1 MAVTAYPTVVFD
13 VANGADAPSASG
25 AGPTTALTGTSASTD
40 ASTGTV
46 VTLDGSP
53 DLSGVATDGSHVI
66 YLNDTTV
73 GNRRWAAINAVDNTA
88 KTVTVEQAYALSL
101 SGLSWAIG
109 GELAGIDNA
118 NARILWE
125 NNGTTGDGALNWSF
139 GLEPGEHVLTSGLHL
154 RPPSDSTHTGGWR
167 FFGKDGEGHIS
178 ANRPTNFGFEVA
190 VEYFGSNISLLFDNI
205 FFESNGTEALSNLLY
220 GGSNTDNRLTVQR
233 CRFKGYDTSRP
244 PTSGNIFESAIQVK
258 FPTRSIFSFI
268 DCHFKYIRSNCIT
281 SADGASTHTPIYCKN
296 LYFEGCNEP
305 FEGASSS
312 RRMLNYE
319 MQNCVFDNCGRT
331 DQAALHINPDSS
343 FGGKTVSVVNCT
355 FYNSVTDDIYIN
367 REAVG
372 CVILNN
378 ISSNAGGHFLAS
390 DASGIGPS
398 LQGLVD
404 YNLVYQPTSGKFD
417 SGIND
422 PNNLWGQNDPT
433 AADPLFVDKAN
444 GDFRLS
450 ANSPAIGA
458 GFPNIGSTGQ
468 TSTTSYID
476 LGAAQRQETGGG
488 GGADAVLVSQGL
500 HSIDAGITA

>member
-25 AGPTTALTGTSASTD
+25 AGPATALTGTSASTD
-40 ASTGTV
+40 AAGTV

-66 YLNDTTV
+66 YLHDTTS

-88 KTVTVEQAYALSL
+88 KTVTVEQAYAASL

-118 NARILWE
+118 NARTLWE

-139 GLEPGEHVLTSGLHL
+139 GLEPGEHVLTSGLHI

-178 ANRPTNFGFEVA
+178 ANRPTNFGFETA
-190 VEYFGSNISLLFDNI
+190 VEYFGSDISLLFDKI
-205 FFESNGTEALSNLLY
+205 FFESNGTQDLSNLLY
-220 GGSNTDNRLTVQR
+220 GGGNTNNRLTVQR
-233 CRFKGYDTSRP
+233 CRFEGRGTSRP
-244 PTSGNIFESAIQVK
+244 STTALSYENAIVFKWAQRAIITIVNCHLKNIGAGAVSFSDGQMYYNNAAIQNCYFQGCN
-258 FPTRSIFSFI
+258 FPVGGNREVVTSIE
-268 DCHFKYIRSNCIT
+268 NCI
-281 SADGASTHTPIYCKN
+281 
-296 LYFEGCNEP
+296 
-305 FEGASSS
+305 
-312 RRMLNYE
+312 
-319 MQNCVFDNCGRT
+319 FDNCGKSG
-331 DQAALHINPDSS
+331 DAAIKINPNSIY
-343 FGGKTVSVVNCT
+343 GIRTNNVVNCT
-355 FYNSVTDDIYIN
+355 FYNSVSDDIYIS

-378 ISSNAGGHFLAS
+378 ISSNAGGYFLAC

-458 GFPNIGSTGQ
+458 GFSNIGSAGQ
-468 TSTTSYID
+468 TSTTSYVD

-488 GGADAVLVSQGL
+488 GGTDAVLVPQGL